1 MLTDFEGFF
10 QQFFQGMH
18 QFWGWGWEGSV
29 QVRWMV
35 TKAREK
41 NLDNINDRV

>member
-18 QFWGWGWEGSV
+18 QFWGWGG
-29 QVRWMV
+29 
-35 TKAREK
+35 REVYK
-41 NLDNINDRV
+41 